1 MEKQLT
7 EQELYEQELQENPP
21 KKVRKLQL
29 RPGELVLSGLNDDDK
44 YQVFIRYMND
54 ICSISKS
61 NLQIIA
67 DLYVLIEF
75 ICEKMGIDVRAK
87 KHELAKKIKE
97 QMDKNIADGKKE
109 LENASKKA

>member
-7 EQELYEQELQENPP
+7 EQELYEQELKENPP
-21 KKVRKLQL
+21 KRVEKLEL
-29 RPGELVLSGLNDDDK
+29 RPGELVLSGLDDDDK

-87 KHELAKKIKE
+87 KMELAENIRKQMEKNIENSKE
-97 QMDKNIADGKKE
+97 QI
-109 LENASKKA
+109 KKASN